1 MLTAATMVR
10 GYVVSVRTLLTRGLA
25 GPTWQVGVDEQGR
38 EGLKGSGAVIQFRD
52 PTMDLFR
59 SVHDGSP
66 ARVKLVSSVIS
77 GRYVY

>member
-38 EGLKGSGAVIQFRD
+38 GLEGIWSGDTV
-52 PTMDLFR
+52 P
-59 SVHDGSP
+59 
-66 ARVKLVSSVIS
+66 
-77 GRYVY
+77 